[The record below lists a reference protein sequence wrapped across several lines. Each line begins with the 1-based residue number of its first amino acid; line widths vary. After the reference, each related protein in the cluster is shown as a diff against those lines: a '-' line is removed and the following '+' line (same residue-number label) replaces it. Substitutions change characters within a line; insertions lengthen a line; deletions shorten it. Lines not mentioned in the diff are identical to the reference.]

1 VVFVETKK
9 RKTLSRTVW
18 LTLLWV
24 LLAAVVAS
32 AATYAWFTFSPYT
45 NVEPMSSTIS
55 QGGANLLISNSSSGT
70 FDTTCALTPD
80 SSPQGL
86 IPLSTADLTGF
97 YAITAQTTDGIAML
111 YKTVEDT
118 SSYLIHGTVYLKSVG
133 SGCDVYFNQNQ
144 MGFGADSQALAA
156 LRLGLRLTT
165 QTGAVTYIFRLD
177 DMGSTASAASTVTV
191 PTANT
196 VVSALSGTTASYVT
210 DPAKSISAYAAKMD
224 EADAPQ
230 AGTNLLT
237 SLQADEIA
245 TVEYWLYLEGCDE
258 NCINDVQ
265 NRDFSLQLAFVGVEQ
280 TETETQTQTEN

>member
-1 VVFVETKK
+1 
-9 RKTLSRTVW
+9 
-18 LTLLWV
+18 
-24 LLAAVVAS
+24 
-32 AATYAWFTFSPYT
+32 
-45 NVEPMSSTIS
+45 
-55 QGGANLLISNSSSGT
+55 
-70 FDTTCALTPD
+70 
-80 SSPQGL
+80 
-86 IPLSTADLTGF
+86 
-97 YAITAQTTDGIAML
+97 
-111 YKTVEDT
+111 
-118 SSYLIHGTVYLKSVG
+118 
-133 SGCDVYFNQNQ
+133 
-144 MGFGADSQALAA
+144 
-156 LRLGLRLTT
+156 
-165 QTGAVTYIFRLD
+165 
-177 DMGSTASAASTVTV
+177 
-191 PTANT
+191 